1 MHILKQTMNVV
12 HSRNYEKNP
21 TKTQG
26 IPPINRQKRSPM
38 VFNYDTNIHIHTI
51 HAYIIVI
58 YVCIVQSTSFGFA
71 LKCFRLVP
79 QANLT

>member
-38 VFNYDTNIHIHTI
+38 VFKYDTNIYTLYMHT
-51 HAYIIVI
+51 
-58 YVCIVQSTSFGFA
+58 
-71 LKCFRLVP
+71 
-79 QANLT
+79 